1 MCMKCIDLQHSTLS
15 AMCAGYL
22 PQARFGVHDGYR
34 HGRRSSLI
42 EKPLIYL
49 PECTPVTKTSPEKG

>member
-1 MCMKCIDLQHSTLS
+1 MKCVDLQHSTLS
-15 AMCAGYL
+15 AMYAGYL
-22 PQARFGVHDGYR
+22 LQAPFEVPDGYR
-34 HGRRSSLI
+34 LGGRSSLI